1 MEPELHSK
9 NENSFMWCFIL
20 VVLVVV
26 VCIVLRTT
34 DYDLVHDTFHA
45 SSYFYAAM
53 ISSLPMYLMFAVLPN
68 FLNDRIR
75 NFSALSY
82 LLIRSHCVLFAGV
95 FCLYIAVSLWA
106 WHHLRDVD
114 KKWQLF
120 APFILA
126 SVAEVIWHGFKGYAP
141 IEVSQYFKGAPT
153 IGEVW
158 ANSCSGY
165 YLEVFKDF
173 SERLERFEKK
183 HRLMDETFAVKLKKM
198 IILIPLSCNAE
209 GTLDKHCKNIQYFE
223 NLDIHKDAQG
233 GNVNRQYKNPIYKIT
248 STAGDMRRQMHIA
261 IEEPNTLVAVKK
273 LRETVTEE
281 IWKFQRDEFIS
292 NLRSR
297 LSDQMCCKFL
307 IYDDLEGP
315 TLPLNEFLF
324 EEVTKLLKL
333 EES

>member
-1 MEPELHSK
+1 MEPKLHSK
-9 NENSFMWCFIL
+9 DENSFMWFFIL
-20 VVLVVV
+20 VILVLLF
-26 VCIVLRTT
+26 CFFLLTI
-34 DYDLVHDTFHA
+34 DIDLGHDTFHS
-45 SSYFYAAM
+45 SSYFYAAV

-68 FLNDRIR
+68 FFNGIIG

-82 LLIRSHCVLFAGV
+82 LLTRSHCVLFAGV
-95 FCLYIAVSLWA
+95 FCFYAAVSLWA
-106 WHHLRDVD
+106 WHHLHDVD

-120 APFILA
+120 VPFILA
-126 SVAEVIWHGFKGYAP
+126 SGSEVLCRTLRGYAP
-141 IEVSQYFKGAPT
+141 IEVSRYFEGTPT

-158 ANSCSGY
+158 ANACSVY

-183 HRLMDETFAVKLKKM
+183 HRLIDETFAVKLKKM

-209 GTLDKHCKNIQYFE
+209 GTLDKHCRNIQYIDI
-223 NLDIHKDAQG
+223 LDIHKDAQG

-248 STAGDMRRQMHIA
+248 STAGDKRRHMHIA

-281 IWKFQRDEFIS
+281 IWEFQRDEFIS

-297 LSDQMCCKFL
+297 LSGQTCCKFL
-307 IYDDLEGP
+307 IYNDLEEP
-315 TLPLNEFLF
+315 ALPLNEFLF